1 MHVTQ
6 GSSTELD
13 RLPAIKL
20 LVLERH
26 YHFSHKVRGLIEE
39 GLFEEADLRAC
50 IRNARDIRKIEDD
63 ELATA
68 VDGCKYTILGHDRF
82 GNPFYTCGKVLLRE
96 DDQQLYFFITAHE
109 AN

>member
-1 MHVTQ
+1 MTQ
-6 GSSTELD
+6 ESGDELD
-13 RLPAIKL
+13 QLSLIKQ
-20 LVLERH
+20 LVLERR
-26 YHFSHKVRGLIEE
+26 YHFSKKVLGFIEE

-50 IRNARDIRKIEDD
+50 VRNAKGIRKIEDD
-63 ELATA
+63 ELGTA

-82 GNPFYTCGKVLLRE
+82 GNPFYTCGKILVSE